1 LDDYWRYSLSWGG
14 LLVGPALSW
23 LANTFAARLIWQ
35 DDWSTIFLGT
45 SILPIIGL
53 LFQTLSVLL
62 VRMSG
67 GTS

>member
-1 LDDYWRYSLSWGG
+1 
-14 LLVGPALSW
+14 LSW